1 MIGPGQSPCKG
12 SGAEPP
18 EAENCSFFMPN
29 GSSKVASF
37 SVFANFLDPRYCDTS
52 LKKLKVT

>member
-1 MIGPGQSPCKG
+1 
-12 SGAEPP
+12 
-18 EAENCSFFMPN
+18 MPN

-52 LKKLKVT
+52 LKKTEGNVTTVKCRVFCSVHLEQLSRVGKF